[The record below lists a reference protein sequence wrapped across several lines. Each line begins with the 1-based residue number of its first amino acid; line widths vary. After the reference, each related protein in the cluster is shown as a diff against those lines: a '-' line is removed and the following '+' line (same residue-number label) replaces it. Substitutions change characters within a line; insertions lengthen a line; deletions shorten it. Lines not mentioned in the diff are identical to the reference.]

1 MCFKLARKGTF
12 RPPTLQRPT
21 FLRGSAGLGGGYNK
35 NRNRRMIFFP
45 GFEDVPCFSTD
56 MASATY
62 RSARYIIHD
71 TASEGSSGDGERGDG
86 GGEGGGSA
94 AVAARRAAD
103 TVAVPLA
110 QDLRLVWS
118 IFCARWKRQYHL
130 MLLYRV
136 LAVSRIKILPDILTE
151 RSKKAN
157 HSDRVRSYSSLGE
170 RWLSS

>member
-1 MCFKLARKGTF
+1 
-12 RPPTLQRPT
+12 
-21 FLRGSAGLGGGYNK
+21 
-35 NRNRRMIFFP
+35 MIFFL

-62 RSARYIIHD
+62 RSARYTIQD
-71 TASEGSSGDGERGDG
+71 TASEGISGGGERGDGGG

-110 QDLRLVWS
+110 QDLRLAWS
-118 IFCARWKRQYHL
+118 IFCARWKRQNHL

-136 LAVSRIKILPDILTE
+136 LAVSRIKILPD
-151 RSKKAN
+151 
-157 HSDRVRSYSSLGE
+157 VF
-170 RWLSS
+170 